1 MSKSRNLA
9 AAALAALLAT
19 SALAVAQTTQKS
31 QKAATPKAEATKP
44 AAKPI
49 KLGLGAPATPDEIK
63 GWDIDVRPDG
73 HGFPAGSGTAAK
85 GEEIFQAQCATCHGE
100 FGEGKD
106 RWPTLAGGH
115 GSLTHDRPEKTI
127 GSFWPYASTVFDYVK
142 RAMPFGNAQS
152 LTDDEIYAVT
162 AYLLQMNDVI
172 KDPNFV
178 LDAKSIVAIK
188 MPNANGFYEDDREK
202 AEKAFWNRKP
212 CMKDCKKD
220 PKVLNRARVLDVT
233 PDGKGGPKVD

>member
-1 MSKSRNLA
+1 MSRSAERWLAILGLA
-9 AAALAALLAT
+9 AIVAIAPPALAQ
-19 SALAVAQTTQKS
+19 SK
-31 QKAATPKAEATKP
+31 
-44 AAKPI
+44 
-49 KLGLGAPATPDEIK
+49 KLGLGTEATPAQIK